1 MRRNVRWGAWAV
13 VVLGLLAVPTAAH
26 ATSLPAGATV
36 SVSNAA
42 PFTAGTLLNDTGSL
56 AFSVGGTSGT
66 VREWVVS
73 GASSALCAGCLS
85 FIYQVQVTSAP
96 APPGSSGVARFA
108 GSPYDAFTVDVTH
121 ISDAVAALTGSVAGG
136 FGANNADRDASGNT
150 VGFNYT
156 STGGIFTGAS
166 FLEMANTNATA
177 SQTGTIVVTSTTG
190 AFQSFTGRV
199 PGTSAVP
206 EPATILLLGSSLVA
220 LGVWRR
226 RS

>member
-26 ATSLPAGATV
+26 ATNLPAGGSV
-36 SVSNAA
+36 SVGTAS
-42 PFTAGTLLNDTGSL
+42 PFTAGAVLADTGSL
-56 AFSVGGTSGT
+56 AFSVGGANGT

-73 GASSALCAGCLS
+73 NASTALCTGCLS
-85 FIYQVQVTSAP
+85 FLYQVQVSP
-96 APPGSSGVARFA
+96 ATNGVGVGRFA
-108 GSPYDAFTVDVTH
+108 GSAYDAFTVDVTH
-121 ISDAVAALTGSVAGG
+121 TSDAVATLGSVAGG

-156 STGGIFTGAS
+156 STGGIFPANAS

-177 SQTGTIVVTSTTG
+177 FQSGSITVTSTT
-190 AFQSFTGRV
+190 AASQSLNGFAPRTSTG
-199 PGTSAVP
+199 VP

>member
-1 MRRNVRWGAWAV
+1 MKRNVRRGAWAF

-26 ATSLPAGATV
+26 ATILPAGSSV
-36 SVSNAA
+36 SVSSAA
-42 PFTAGTLLNDTGSL
+42 PFTAGAVLNDTGSL
-56 AFSVGGTSGT
+56 AFSVGGTSGS

-73 GASSALCAGCLS
+73 NASSALCAGCLS
-85 FIYQVQVTSAP
+85 FIYQVQVTQAP
-96 APPGSSGVARFA
+96 APLGSSGVGRFA
-108 GSPYDAFTVDVTH
+108 GSAYDAFTVDVTH
-121 ISDAVAALTGSVAGG
+121 ISDAVAALGSVAGG

-177 SQTGTIVVTSTTG
+177 SQAGIITVASTTG
-190 AFQSFTGRV
+190 ASQNFTGFAPR
-199 PGTSAVP
+199 TSAVP